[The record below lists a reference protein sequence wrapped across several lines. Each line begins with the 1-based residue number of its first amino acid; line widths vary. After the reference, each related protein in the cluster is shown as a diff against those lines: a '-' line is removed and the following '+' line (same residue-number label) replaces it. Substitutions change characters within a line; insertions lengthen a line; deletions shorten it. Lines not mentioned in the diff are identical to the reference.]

1 MNKSDALTHFKTQTA
16 IAKALSD
23 AGYPI
28 TQPAVSKWGE
38 VIPEV
43 PARILSEITG
53 GALVFDS
60 SAYRSKSAA

>member
-1 MNKSDALTHFKTQTA
+1 MKKSDAIGHFKTQTA
-16 IAKALSD
+16 LARALSD

-38 VIPEV
+38 VVPEL

-53 GALVFDS
+53 GALAFDR
-60 SAYRSKSAA
+60 SAYRSKSSA